1 MSLFKPLLKELHYL
15 SCEHLRIVYKA
26 YRLALVAH
34 AKQIRDSGEPYVTHP
49 LAVAKILAKMHLDH
63 ESISGAIL
71 HDVIEDTEFG
81 KDYIQSR
88 FGDSIACLVD
98 GVTKLSKIDF
108 SNKAEAQ
115 AESFRKMVLAMSQ
128 DIRVILVKLADR
140 VHNMSTL
147 SGVAPHKRRRIAKET
162 LEIYAP
168 IADRLGMNELS
179 LKLQTLA
186 FTHLYPRRKKIL
198 QEAVENVRGNR
209 IEIMES
215 IEQELRQK
223 LDENKLV
230 NAVLFGREKHLYSI
244 YKKMKRHSL
253 AFSEIMDVYGF
264 RIIVDNLDDCYRVLG
279 LVHSVYKPIPGKFK
293 DYIAL
298 PKYNGYQSLH
308 TKLCGPYG
316 IPIEVQI
323 RTKDMD
329 HMATQGIAAHW
340 LYKGDSELIT
350 DSSHLRAQQWVNNLL
365 EVQKNTGNSLEFIEN
380 VRVDLFPNEVYVFT
394 PKGHIMELPRGAT
407 AVDFAYAI
415 HTDVGNT
422 CIATRVNRQF
432 APLSTVLS
440 SGQTVSIITAPSA
453 KPNPAWLNFVV
464 TSKAISSIKNFLK
477 NQQQSEAI
485 ALGKEL
491 LGKAL
496 ADIKLSFQL
505 IPPQIINE
513 VLASINIKNIDELY
527 ESLGLGNRLAMFIA
541 HQIANAMQD
550 HKLTKKIDTNF
561 AEDSIESNK
570 THKQSHKSS
579 PKQLVIK
586 GAEGLAIKF
595 ASCCTPIPG
604 DAIVG
609 YFNVGHGLE
618 IHTEDCAELAKKRK
632 NTDQYVPTRWAE
644 DIEGEFKV
652 AVNVEVSNYRG
663 TLAQLAQEISDAG
676 SSIDDI
682 RMSDC
687 SGGYCLM
694 SLKLIVRNKEHLE
707 DVLHAINT
715 LPIVMAVVRKR

>member
-1 MSLFKPLLKELHYL
+1 MSLFKPLLAELHYL
-15 SCEHLRIVYKA
+15 SREHLKIVYKA
-26 YRLALVAH
+26 YRLASIAH
-34 AKQIRDSGEPYVTHP
+34 ATQTRDSGEPYVTHP

-63 ESISGAIL
+63 ESVSAAIL
-71 HDVIEDTEFG
+71 HDVIEDTEFD
-81 KDYIQSR
+81 KEYIQNH
-88 FGDSIACLVD
+88 FGESIAYLVD

-147 SGVAPHKRRRIAKET
+147 GGVAPHKRRRIAKET
-162 LEIYAP
+162 LDIYAP

-179 LKLQTLA
+179 LELQTLA
-186 FTHLYPRRKKIL
+186 FTHLYPKRKKVL
-198 QEAVENVRGNR
+198 QEAVENIRGNR
-209 IEIMES
+209 VEIMEN
-215 IEQELRQK
+215 IEKELRKGLQERNFQ
-223 LDENKLV
+223 D
-230 NAVLFGREKHLYSI
+230 AIIIGREKHLFSI
-244 YKKMKRHSL
+244 YRKMKKYSL

-264 RIIVDNLDDCYRVLG
+264 RIIVNNIDECYRALG
-279 LVHSVYKPIPGKFK
+279 LVHSIYKPIPGKFK
-293 DYIAL
+293 DYIAI

-316 IPIEVQI
+316 IPLEVQI
-323 RTKDMD
+323 RTREID

-340 LYKGDSELIT
+340 LYKGEGALIT

-464 TSKAISSIKNFLK
+464 TSKAISSIKSFLK
-477 NQQQSEAI
+477 NQQQNEAI

-491 LGKAL
+491 LSKAL
-496 ADIKLSFQL
+496 SD
-505 IPPQIINE
+505 
-513 VLASINIKNIDELY
+513 INIALESVPIHVIDIVLNSIYLHNIDELY
-527 ESLGLGNRLAMFIA
+527 ESLGLGNRLAVFIA
-541 HQIANAMQD
+541 HQIANTLQEQ
-550 HKLTKKIDTNF
+550 KLTKAVDK
-561 AEDSIESNK
+561 NK
-570 THKQSHKSS
+570 NS
-579 PKQLVIK
+579 KQLIIK

-632 NTDQYVPTRWAE
+632 NTDQYMPTRWA
-644 DIEGEFKV
+644 DDVEGEFKV
-652 AVNVEVSNYRG
+652 AINVEVSNYRG
-663 TLAQLAQEISDAG
+663 TLAQLAQAISEAG

-694 SLKLIVRNKEHLE
+694 SLKLMVRNKEHLE
-707 DVLHAINT
+707 DILHSINA
-715 LPIVMAVVRKR
+715 LSIVMAVVRKR